1 MQDAPNAERPEG
13 KTVGIQNG
21 LNAKRSECKTVRTQ
35 NAPLM
40 RGAFCRFSWAS
51 AGDLGSGWR
60 RSVSVFAAAS
70 ATASWEAS
78 AHSSASTAAA
88 PLLALLSGGDRDLF
102 GPRRVGQYFGDFLAR
117 PLGVVFGF
125 PKIGR

>member
-1 MQDAPNAERPEG
+1 MDAATALTAPAA
-13 KTVGIQNG
+13 GI
-21 LNAKRSECKTVRTQ
+21 T
-35 NAPLM
+35 
-40 RGAFCRFSWAS
+40 AS
-51 AGDLGSGWR
+51 ATTAG
-60 RSVSVFAAAS
+60 VAAAS